1 MAIEIGSAGKVFR
14 RSHSEAGPAQH
25 PWQAEPTMPGAPPM
39 SVQIVRLQ

>member
-14 RSHSEAGPAQH
+14 RSHSEVGPAQH

-39 SVQIVRLQ
+39 SVQIVRLR